1 MAASCRRAAAA
12 NNLGQDQRCL
22 ATASG
27 SLWLRG
33 ADSSSCTAPQ
43 PAAGAF
49 GPRGSPCGARGF
61 AAEAVDEDGDEKRDV
76 IQRASP
82 KVRITG
88 QSNRAPPRST
98 AA

>member
-88 QSNRAPPRST
+88 QSNRAPARS
-98 AA
+98 AAA